1 MPKLAA
7 LCVFCGS
14 SMGLRSAYA
23 EAATELGALLA
34 REGIQ
39 LVYGG
44 GNVGLMGVVAKSCM
58 ESGGEVIGII
68 PRALFKKEHGNQE
81 ITRLEIVSSMHE
93 RKSRMSELS
102 DGFVALPGGIGTF
115 EELLEVLTWSQL
127 GIHRK
132 PVAVINVGGYFN
144 PLLALLDNALDEG
157 FLGAEHRGLLLVSD
171 RPGDL
176 VSNMRKLDIHPAHN
190 RSKGA

>member
-14 SMGLRSAYA
+14 SMGLRPAYA
-23 EAATELGALLA
+23 EAAAELGALLA

-68 PRALFKKEHGNQE
+68 PRALFKKEHGNQA
-81 ITRLEIVSSMHE
+81 ITRLEVVSSMHE

-171 RPGDL
+171 RLGDL
-176 VSNMRKLDIHPAHN
+176 VSNLRKLDIHPAHN
-190 RSKGA
+190 RSMGA

>member
-14 SMGLRSAYA
+14 SMGLRPAYA

-58 ESGGEVIGII
+58 EFGGEVIGII
-68 PRALFKKEHGNQE
+68 PRGLFKKEHGNQE
-81 ITRLEIVSSMHE
+81 ITRLEVVSSMHE

-157 FLGAEHRGLLLVSD
+157 FLGAEHRGLLLVLD

-176 VSNMRKLDIHPAHN
+176 VSNMRKLDVHPAHN
-190 RSKGA
+190 RSMGA

>member
-14 SMGLRSAYA
+14 SMGLRPAYA
-23 EAATELGALLA
+23 EAAAELGALLA
-34 REGIQ
+34 QEGIQ

-68 PRALFKKEHGNQE
+68 PRALFKKEHGNQA
-81 ITRLEIVSSMHE
+81 ITRLEVVSSMHE

-171 RPGDL
+171 RLGDL
-176 VSNMRKLDIHPAHN
+176 VSNLRKLDIHPAHN
-190 RSKGA
+190 RSMGA